1 MKGILLILIIIGLI
15 LFISF
20 ETETEVS
27 SSETAKKTMIDSP
40 RNTYETRIEA
50 QNIANTLQ
58 SPVSNNYLNSRVNAK
73 EMSKSSVQEAN
84 QRIQAQDKALEAFIK

>member
-15 LFISF
+15 LFTSF

-27 SSETAKKTMIDSP
+27 SSEAGKKTMIDSP